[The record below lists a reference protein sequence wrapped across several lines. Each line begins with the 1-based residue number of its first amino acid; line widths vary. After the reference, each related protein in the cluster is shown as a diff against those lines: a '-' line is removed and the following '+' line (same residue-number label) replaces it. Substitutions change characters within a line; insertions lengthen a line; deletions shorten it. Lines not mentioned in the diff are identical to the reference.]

1 MRRANVKEIC
11 WMAVLTILCIA
22 CFPINPLILTGLL
35 EPGYYLPSFILGWI
49 VWAVG
54 MVLVMAPI
62 VMFPRRGGVPKG
74 KSFVHTSR
82 LVDTGIYAIVRHPQ
96 YLGGIL
102 SIFVATLLFYP
113 HWLFAILGIPGAAI
127 LYWSTKEEE
136 KRLIERFGNEY
147 RSYMQRVPRMN
158 LILGITRLWRHKKTI
173 RAVQNID
180 NEGYHDGTTFESREN
195 PTTRQGA

>member
-1 MRRANVKEIC
+1 
-11 WMAVLTILCIA
+11 MAVLTILCIA
-22 CFPINPLILTGLL
+22 CFPINPLVLTGLL
-35 EPGYYLPSFILGWI
+35 KPSYYLPSFILGWI
-49 VWAVG
+49 GWAVG
-54 MVLVMAPI
+54 MILVMAPI

-102 SIFVATLLFYP
+102 SIFIATLLFYP

-136 KRLIERFGNEY
+136 KRLIEQFGSDY
-147 RSYMQRVPRMN
+147 QAYMKRVPRMN
-158 LILGITRLWRHKKTI
+158 LILGIIRLWRLQKH
-173 RAVQNID
+173 R
-180 NEGYHDGTTFESREN
+180 
-195 PTTRQGA
+195 